1 MEERKNF
8 LASKKD
14 MCDII
19 NQCTEELKEVLN
31 ENIIDK
37 IEFSTEGSYM
47 TLNKEHFGIKMS
59 FNADDYEDVPYAVM
73 AGKDFEKEEM
83 KIVKKVLSYLPENA
97 VCFDVGA
104 NIGWYTLHIKKE
116 HPKMEVYSFE
126 PSPITYERLCNNMLL
141 NGLSKEKCI
150 NAGFFKEEGEME
162 FYYDPNGS
170 GASSLVNLRE
180 RENVRKIVVSM
191 TEMDKWRDINQVD
204 GPEFIKCDVEG
215 AELFVYQGGL
225 ETIKQYK
232 PIIFSE
238 MLRKWSAKFGYHPND
253 IIQLL
258 SNVGYKCF
266 VIGENDTL
274 KSFGLVDEET
284 IETNYF
290 FLHSEKHANMIQ
302 KLCK

>member
-1 MEERKNF
+1 MEERQNV
-8 LASKKD
+8 LPCKKD

-19 NQCTEELKEVLN
+19 NRYTKELKEILN
-31 ENIIDK
+31 ENIIEK
-37 IEFSTEGSYM
+37 IEFSAEGSYM

-59 FNADDYEDVPYAVM
+59 FNADDYEDVPYSVM

-97 VCFDVGA
+97 VCFDVSA

-141 NGLSKEKCI
+141 NGLSKEKCV
-150 NAGFFKEEGEME
+150 NAGFFTEDGEME

-180 RENVRKIVVSM
+180 RESVRKIVVSM
-191 TEMDKWRDINQVD
+191 TAMDKWREINQVD
-204 GPEFIKCDVEG
+204 GLEFIKCDVEG

-225 ETIKQYK
+225 ETIKRYK
-232 PIIFSE
+232 PVIFSE

-258 SNVGYKCF
+258 ADVGYKCF
-266 VIGENDTL
+266 VIGADDTL

-284 IETNYF
+284 VETNYF